1 MVVRILKKTIWPHQ
15 MRLPVIRDVLSDP
28 RADWLEQRL
37 SPDSFLVAGP
47 WHYCFKHKSDM
58 LMFALV
64 WGADEQN

>member
-1 MVVRILKKTIWPHQ
+1 